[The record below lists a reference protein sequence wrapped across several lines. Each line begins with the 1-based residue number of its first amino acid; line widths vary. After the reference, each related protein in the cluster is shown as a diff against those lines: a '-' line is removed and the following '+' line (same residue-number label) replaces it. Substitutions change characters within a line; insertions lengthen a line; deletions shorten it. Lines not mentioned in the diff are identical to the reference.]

1 MDPGMAFGTGT
12 HESTYLCAKLMQE
25 EDCHQKKVI
34 DAGCGSGILSMAA
47 ALMGSSRVLAVDVD
61 PEAVRVA
68 EENIKKNNLD
78 HVIEVRKTDIMQD
91 LPFKADIIV
100 ANLLAEIIVKIAK
113 KIKKDLEPGG
123 VFIASGILT
132 EKKEM
137 VIEELAR
144 QGFCIK
150 KILEKGEWCA
160 VSSQYNE
167 KNFC

>member
-1 MDPGMAFGTGT
+1 
-12 HESTYLCAKLMQE
+12 
-25 EDCHQKKVI
+25 
-34 DAGCGSGILSMAA
+34 
-47 ALMGSSRVLAVDVD
+47 
-61 PEAVRVA
+61 
-68 EENIKKNNLD
+68 
-78 HVIEVRKTDIMQD
+78 MQD